1 MLLSQRHEFE
11 EFLERSFTKLI
22 ITTVDNLSKQ
32 QGTGF
37 YYYWDKQVKPY
48 KTWKKVCSGCS
59 NLYTDTLY
67 FKEVGWL
74 LQRSPHCCISVL
86 LWHSRIQLR
95 KKYLINRLR
104 QELEKLYVDQW
115 ENKRQNMIRKH
126 QKSKLELYSN
136 IKSSYRRETY
146 IDDVRDVQTRKCITQ
161 IRLSAHKFPI
171 EHGRYKN
178 IPREQRMR
186 NLCCNNLVGDEFHY
200 LFICNEFSLTQRKQ
214 TFINAILKV
223 NTHFINP
230 RSLLEKIVTRR
241 LEGGGSIG
249 PPPLLLSTQ
258 FVRLT

>member
-1 MLLSQRHEFE
+1 MVTSTFSPL
-11 EFLERSFTKLI
+11 
-22 ITTVDNLSKQ
+22 
-32 QGTGF
+32 
-37 YYYWDKQVKPY
+37 
-48 KTWKKVCSGCS
+48 
-59 NLYTDTLY
+59 LY
-67 FKEVGWL
+67 FCLTLAFSYTAK
-74 LQRSPHCCISVL
+74 
-86 LWHSRIQLR
+86 

-104 QELEKLYVDQW
+104 KELEKLYVDQW
-115 ENKRQNMIRKH
+115 ENKRQNIIRKH

-146 IDDVRDVQTRKCITQ
+146 IDDDVQTRKCITQ

-171 EHGRYKN
+171 EQGRYRN
-178 IPREQRMR
+178 IPREQRIC

-230 RSLLEKIVTRR
+230 RSLLEKIVKRS
-241 LEGGGSIG
+241 LEGGSIG
-249 PPPLLLSTQ
+249 PSPLLLSTQ